1 METFQYVMYGFYAV
15 LMIAAI
21 GMAAWL
27 YKKRKEGDR

>member
-21 GMAAWL
+21 GMVAWL
-27 YKKRKEGDR
+27 YNKRKEGDR

>member
-1 METFQYVMYGFYAV
+1 METFQNVMNAFYAV